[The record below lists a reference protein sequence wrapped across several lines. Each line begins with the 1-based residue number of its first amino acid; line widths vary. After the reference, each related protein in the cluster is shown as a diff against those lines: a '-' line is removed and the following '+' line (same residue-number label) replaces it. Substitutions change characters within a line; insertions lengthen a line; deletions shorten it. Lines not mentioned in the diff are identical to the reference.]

1 MKIDIYELEAL
12 QTAAVRKQKEF
23 DSLRAQYNA
32 ICVQLDTLRR
42 NLKAEAQELFE
53 SWVKEHGEES

>member
-1 MKIDIYELEAL
+1 MKLSVIELRTL
-12 QTAAVRKQKEF
+12 QNDAVRNQKEF

-42 NLKAEAQELFE
+42 NLKAEAQGLFE

>member
-1 MKIDIYELEAL
+1 VKLSVIEL
-12 QTAAVRKQKEF
+12 QTLQNDAVRNQKEF

>member
-1 MKIDIYELEAL
+1 MKLSVVEL
-12 QTAAVRKQKEF
+12 QTLQNDAVRNQKEF

-32 ICVQLDTLRR
+32 LCVQLDTLRR

-53 SWVKEHGEES
+53 SWVKEHGEQL

>member
-1 MKIDIYELEAL
+1 VKLSVVEL
-12 QTAAVRKQKEF
+12 QTLQNDAVRNQKEF

-32 ICVQLDTLRR
+32 LCVQLDTLRR

-53 SWVKEHGEES
+53 SWVKEHGEQL

>member
-1 MKIDIYELEAL
+1 MKLSVVEPQAL
-12 QTAAVRKQKEF
+12 QNDAVRNQKEF

>member
-1 MKIDIYELEAL
+1 VKLSVIELRTL
-12 QTAAVRKQKEF
+12 QNDAVRNQKEF

>member
-1 MKIDIYELEAL
+1 MKLSVIEL
-12 QTAAVRKQKEF
+12 QTLQNDAVRNQKEF

-42 NLKAEAQELFE
+42 NLKVEAQELFE

>member
-1 MKIDIYELEAL
+1 MKLSVIEL
-12 QTAAVRKQKEF
+12 QTLQNDAVRNQKEF

-42 NLKAEAQELFE
+42 NMKAEAQELFE

>member
-1 MKIDIYELEAL
+1 MKLSVIEL
-12 QTAAVRKQKEF
+12 QTLQNDAVRNQKEF